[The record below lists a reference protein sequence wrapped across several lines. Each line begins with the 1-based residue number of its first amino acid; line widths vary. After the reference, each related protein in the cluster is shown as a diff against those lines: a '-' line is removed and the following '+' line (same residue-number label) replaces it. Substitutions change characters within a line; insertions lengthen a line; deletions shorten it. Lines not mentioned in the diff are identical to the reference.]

1 MQRPWDP
8 DKLSVFMQQTQGVC
22 RWDGES
28 EGSDA
33 GPEVERW
40 EGTWLILQGLGGRGW
55 GGRSPVF
62 LFRDGA
68 AGGSIGGAELTSALE
83 ASLSVVDCRKAG
95 TGWRNCPETSQV
107 SLYRSR
113 GHGRYC

>member
-8 DKLSVFMQQTQGVC
+8 DKLNVFVQQTQGVC

-40 EGTWLILQGLGGRGW
+40 EGTWLILQGLGGRG
-55 GGRSPVF
+55 
-62 LFRDGA
+62 
-68 AGGSIGGAELTSALE
+68 
-83 ASLSVVDCRKAG
+83 
-95 TGWRNCPETSQV
+95 
-107 SLYRSR
+107 
-113 GHGRYC
+113 